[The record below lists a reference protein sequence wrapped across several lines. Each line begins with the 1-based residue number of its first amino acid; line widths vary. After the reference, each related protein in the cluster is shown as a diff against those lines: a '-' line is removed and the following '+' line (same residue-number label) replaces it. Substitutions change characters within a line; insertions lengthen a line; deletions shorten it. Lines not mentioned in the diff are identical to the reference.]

1 MTVDSSVIMRQVDR
15 KKKDFED
22 YEKTKKT
29 YDKDLE
35 KYDDEIT
42 TEKEREK
49 DFFKSTFEAKTKIS
63 QMPNKPS

>member
-1 MTVDSSVIMRQVDR
+1 VDSTVIMRMVDR
-15 KKKDFED
+15 KKKDFES

-49 DFFKSTFEAKTKIS
+49 DFFKNAFEPKTKIS
-63 QMPNKPS
+63 SRPNQPS